1 MGLLADIFD
10 FLSSFDEGSYIENAK
25 AWGDKVWNNS
35 SNKKSGTLS
44 LYLVNDRLYKRMRII
59 LYDGNIANI
68 TNEDDKGWS
77 YSEKKLT
84 RSQRRQLSEEGIVE
98 IKRYEKL
105 S

>member
-1 MGLLADIFD
+1 MSWRGAVAN
-10 FLSSFDEGSYIENAK
+10 SAAK
-25 AWGDKVWNNS
+25 HLHKN
-35 SNKKSGTLS
+35 LS

-84 RSQRRQLSEEGIVE
+84 RSQRRQLSEEGQIE
-98 IKRYEKL
+98 LIKY
-105 S
+105 